1 MKSKSWVNWLQ
12 SYFSLNF
19 YQKNTQNVDHKVN
32 KRQNTVCLEQQICAS
47 WEVMVML
54 ETYRKSSLYY
64 MQMCSDNHIYF

>member
-19 YQKNTQNVDHKVN
+19 YQKNTQTVDQKVN
-32 KRQNTVCLEQQICAS
+32 KRQNTVCLKQRICAS
-47 WEVMVML
+47 SEVMVML

-64 MQMCSDNHIYF
+64 MQMCSDIHIYF

>member
-19 YQKNTQNVDHKVN
+19 YQKNTQNVDQKVN

-47 WEVMVML
+47 SEVMVML

-64 MQMCSDNHIYF
+64 MQMCSDIHIYF